1 MTGTLRVV
9 GLMSGTS
16 YDAIDVAAA
25 DFTLDGGTLLV
36 RALGALSVPYEE
48 PLRDAISA
56 VLPPAATTVSAVCQ
70 LTTELGQAYAAAA
83 RRALTELCGGSADLV
98 VSHGQ
103 TVFHWVAHGQ
113 ALGSLQLGQPAWIA
127 AATGLPV
134 LADLRAADIAAG
146 GQGAPLVPAFDALL
160 LAPEPGTPTR
170 RAALNLGG
178 IANITILTPPADT
191 APAAGSVIGYD
202 TGPASAL
209 IDAACRRF
217 FDEPYDR
224 DGRHAAAGTVLDDL
238 LAALLAEPYYAA
250 PAPKSTGKELFAPDY
265 LDRFLTGL
273 DAGTSDRADQAER
286 AGRAG
291 WEFAPDDVVA
301 TLTELTARTVADQ
314 LRAHRID
321 EVVAGG
327 GGLRNPVLVARIATL
342 SGARVR
348 SIAELGVDP
357 DAKEAYAFALLGWLS
372 WHGLAGALPT
382 VTGADRAAVLGSFTP
397 GASPLRLPDPLP
409 APPSRLRLIP

>member
-1 MTGTLRVV
+1 MPGGPGELRVV

-25 DFTLDGGTLLV
+25 EFGVDGGTLVL
-36 RALGALSVPYEE
+36 RALGSLSVPYDET
-48 PLRDAISA
+48 LRAGIGA
-56 VLPPAATTVSAVCQ
+56 LLPPAGTTVEAVCR
-70 LTTELGQAYAAAA
+70 LTTGLGQAYAAAA
-83 RRALTELCGGSADLV
+83 RRGVDELCGGAADLV

-103 TVFHWVAHGQ
+103 TVYHWVAGGR

-134 LADLRAADIAAG
+134 LSDLRAADIAAG
-146 GQGAPLVPAFDALL
+146 GQGAPLVPVFDALL
-160 LAPEPGTPTR
+160 LAPEAGDTTR

-178 IANITILTPPADT
+178 IANITVLTPT
-191 APAAGSVIGYD
+191 GSVVGYD
-202 TGPASAL
+202 TGPANAL
-209 IDAACRRF
+209 IDAVCRRF
-217 FDEPYDR
+217 FGEPYD
-224 DGRHAAAGTVLDDL
+224 DAGRHAAAGTVRDGL

-265 LDRFLTGL
+265 LDRFL
-273 DAGTSDRADQAER
+273 AGAE
-286 AGRAG
+286 
-291 WEFAPDDVVA
+291 APDDVVA

-314 LRAHRID
+314 LRAHRVD

-327 GGLRNPVLVARIATL
+327 GGLRNPVLMDRLTRLAGVRP
-342 SGARVR
+342 R

-372 WHGLAGALPT
+372 WHGLPGALPT
-382 VTGADRAAVLGSFTP
+382 VTGAGRAAVLGSLTP
-397 GASPLRLPDPLP
+397 GAGPLRLPEPLP
-409 APPSRLRLIP
+409 AAPARLRLAR